1 MFDPTKKIHRQKI
14 KELKIVRRRPPF
26 LITNKSE
33 NNYNQTPADKNSS
46 EKTIMA
52 TPNIDSSLG
61 RLIQI
66 INQIIDR
73 NLHDINEMTIYNSED
88 LQIIKK
94 ENNNDYFQK
103 ICDNSPVI
111 INNNEV
117 ININSDN
124 LTSIKPDDMN
134 ISNEHLLLK
143 MNNLV
148 KKISNRLE
156 VVVNNSNMSDCKQIL
171 SNKKQVTNLICS
183 LILDK
188 LDKSIV

>member
-14 KELKIVRRRPPF
+14 KDLKIVRRRPPL

-33 NNYNQTPADKNSS
+33 NNYNETPTDKNSS
-46 EKTIMA
+46 EKIIMA

-94 ENNNDYFQK
+94 ESNNDYFQK

-124 LTSIKPDDMN
+124 FEIK
-134 ISNEHLLLK
+134 SN
-143 MNNLV
+143 
-148 KKISNRLE
+148 
-156 VVVNNSNMSDCKQIL
+156 L
-171 SNKKQVTNLICS
+171 SNDS
-183 LILDK
+183 FFYK
-188 LDKSIV
+188 LD